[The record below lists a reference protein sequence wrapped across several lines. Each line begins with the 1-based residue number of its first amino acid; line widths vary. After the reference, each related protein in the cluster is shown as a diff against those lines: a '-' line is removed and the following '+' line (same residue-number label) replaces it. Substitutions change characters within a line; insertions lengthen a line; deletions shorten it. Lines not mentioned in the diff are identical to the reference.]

1 VAQTQEVSRR
11 TGARLQQVFFMV
23 ERKNRQ
29 SKRAPVRTP
38 PPPPMV
44 EQVARFGLVL
54 DQALDDLDDQISSFM
69 LPPLLKV

>member
-1 VAQTQEVSRR
+1 
-11 TGARLQQVFFMV
+11 L
-23 ERKNRQ
+23 
-29 SKRAPVRTP
+29 
-38 PPPPMV
+38 V

>member
-1 VAQTQEVSRR
+1 
-11 TGARLQQVFFMV
+11 M